1 MHGLVCIFCM
11 GYWKRLGLASWQT
24 SSSSSWSRSWQGMC
38 PTCLFRSKQA
48 ILRCRDMTVA
58 AIFLAQTLRAGVCLN
73 RLGWDSWQT
82 SCGSAWNRSWR
93 VTWPA
98 SRRRTPRKPS
108 GWPRQPL
115 ARPCCTPS
123 GTQPTRNNFISRL
136 VLVKHCLYA
145 AWTRHEEAT
154 WHYDVIMEGPVVNFY
169 TTVAS
174 VMTTQFQKMLPA
186 TPRPF
191 AAKQTGGPVSLC
203 RCSF

>member
-1 MHGLVCIFCM
+1 MIRGLNLNAQDVCALGSLWQQSHRCSYKNRKKMHGLVCIFCM

-115 ARPCCTPS
+115 ARPCCTP
-123 GTQPTRNNFISRL
+123 
-136 VLVKHCLYA
+136 
-145 AWTRHEEAT
+145 
-154 WHYDVIMEGPVVNFY
+154 
-169 TTVAS
+169 
-174 VMTTQFQKMLPA
+174 
-186 TPRPF
+186 
-191 AAKQTGGPVSLC
+191 
-203 RCSF
+203 